1 MSDSLITIIAIF
13 LAAILMFV
21 FPLMSVAE
29 RSDDIAELT
38 AQTAVSEF
46 VDTARET
53 GKITMTNYS
62 TMVTTLESTGNT
74 FDIEIEVKVLDE
86 NVGKKSS
93 WTNGTVI
100 GENIYYSVYT
110 SQIMNYL
117 ADSEITDSSSTSGS
131 TEESGDGVYLMK
143 EGDIISCSVQNNNE
157 TLAQTIRGIFYSIT
171 GSGTYQ
177 ISAQASGLVTATGS
191 N

>member
-1 MSDSLITIIAIF
+1 MSDSLITIVAIF
-13 LAAILMFV
+13 LAAVLMFV
-21 FPLMSVAE
+21 FPLMSIAE

-46 VDTARET
+46 VDTTRSA
-53 GKITMTNYS
+53 GKITINDYNK
-62 TMVTTLESTGNT
+62 MVSALEATGNT
-74 FDIEIEVKVLDE
+74 FDIDIEVKVLDE
-86 NVGKKSS
+86 NVGKKSA

-117 ADSEITDSSSTSGS
+117 SDTSGS
-131 TEESGDGVYLMK
+131 DAGTYLMK
-143 EGDIISCSVQNNNE
+143 EGDIISVSAKNSNQ
-157 TLAQTIRGIFYSIT
+157 TLAQTIRGIFYSI
-171 GSGTYQ
+171 SGNGNYQ
-177 ISAQASGLVTATGS
+177 ISAQASGLVSANGS